1 MQTIAASIVVGVDEA
16 DGSHS
21 AVRWA
26 CDEARAGTRT
36 VRLVCAYQTTLPYRW
51 DSAYSGV
58 TDPDLGQLKSA
69 AEALVDRAI
78 EEATRFAPDI
88 DVTGEAIKGNAAD
101 VLIDES
107 EPAGLLVVGSRHL
120 KALGSVL
127 LGSVG
132 AGAAARASCPVVV
145 VRGPAGLIAER
156 PAVVVGVDGIES
168 ADPALAF
175 GFDHA
180 SRHRVPLHAVMCW
193 RRDVLASMQW
203 RMEPPAPARAELWLA
218 ESIAGWQEKY
228 PDVEVHSS
236 VVRDHPVAGLV
247 AASNAQHLLVVH
259 SRTRHAR
266 AGTLLG
272 SVSQGVLHH
281 ATCPVAVIPAAAS

>member
-1 MQTIAASIVVGVDEA
+1 MQTITASIVVGVDESA
-16 DGSHS
+16 GSQA

-26 CDEARAGTRT
+26 CDEARLGTRA
-36 VRLVCAYQTTLPYRW
+36 VRLVCAYHWTLPYRW
-51 DSAYSGV
+51 DGAYSGV
-58 TDPDLGQLKSA
+58 TDSDLVRLKSA
-69 AEALVDRAI
+69 AEAIVNRAI
-78 EEATRFAPDI
+78 DDAARFAPDVE
-88 DVTGEAIKGNAAD
+88 VTGEVIKGNAAD

-107 EPAGLLVVGSRHL
+107 EHADLLVLGSRHL

-132 AGAAARASCPVVV
+132 DVVAARARCPVVV

-156 PAVVVGVDGIES
+156 ASVVVGVDGTES

-203 RMEPPAPARAELWLA
+203 RMEPPAPERAELWLA

-236 VVRDHPVAGLV
+236 VIRDHPVAGLV
-247 AASNAQHLLVVH
+247 AASTAQHLLVVR
-259 SRTRHAR
+259 SRISNALV
-266 AGTLLG
+266 GTMLG
-272 SVSQGVLHH
+272 SASQGVLHH
-281 ATCPVAVIPAAAS
+281 ATCPVAVIPAGAR